1 MSINGNYRLKK
12 AFVGFDDDFNM
23 KFMDRG
29 EILKLNDEQ
38 ADDGIIIAMMFARM
52 EVEVTDSQLIFRF
65 NPNFDDI
72 AKKLCKANKMEIND
86 GKYSTIKYNYKKDGD
101 KYHIVSEDGEEET
114 DMEVKGNTFEFNY
127 STFEKI

>member
-86 GKYSTIKYNYKKDGD
+86 G
-101 KYHIVSEDGEEET
+101 
-114 DMEVKGNTFEFNY
+114 NY
-127 STFEKI
+127 SNR